1 VRGERGGRRKIVA
14 YTHEGFIN
22 KAMLRGEDFENSKLS
37 EIKFRLLTNQKLER
51 GEHKVQP
58 TLEVRVFASFIV
70 MLKVNVK

>member
-1 VRGERGGRRKIVA
+1 MRGKEGGGERLLPTLMRDSSTKRCFVVKIL
-14 YTHEGFIN
+14 
-22 KAMLRGEDFENSKLS
+22 KNSKLS